1 MNTKRDQLKNMVSEV
16 LEGSPVELYLLRW
29 EKKGPEWVLEV
40 LIDKD
45 GPVTTSDCVNVSKQ
59 ISAELDKRGLI
70 ERKFELQ
77 VSSPG
82 AKRPLVESRHFKDA
96 VDSEVEVN
104 TYGPIEGSKKF
115 VGILKSYD
123 QDEDRVEMEVEGERV
138 NISLSN
144 VAKASTKLNCE
155 EF

>member
-16 LEGSPVELYLLRW
+16 LEDSLAELYLLRW

-45 GPVTTSDCVNVSKQ
+45 GPVTTSDCVNVSKL

-77 VSSPG
+77 ISSPG
-82 AKRPLVESRHFKDA
+82 AKRPLVESRHFRDA

>member
-1 MNTKRDQLKNMVSEV
+1 MKNMVSEV
-16 LEGSPVELYLLRW
+16 LEDSRAELYLLRW
-29 EKKGPEWVLEV
+29 EKKGPEWVLEA

-123 QDEDRVEMEVEGERV
+123 QDEDRVEMEVEGDRV

>member
-16 LEGSPVELYLLRW
+16 LEGSRAELYLLRW

-96 VDSEVEVN
+96 VGSEVEVN